1 MGSDS
6 VLRAPAPA
14 GETDVS
20 TVWKVPEPQEKV
32 QRPLRLLLLVVGF
45 AGLPLQL
52 SW

>member
-32 QRPLRLLLLVVGF
+32 QRPLRLLLLVVGL
-45 AGLPLQL
+45 AGLLLQL